1 MRSKN
6 ILIGAALL
14 GLLLIGVVIF
24 LMEGH
29 VKSKQMDVVRTSFRK
44 IEQFPDP
51 TEINTSG
58 KWYLLNHISSPLIE
72 YSHKTSSFKPMI
84 ASSWEINNA
93 DATYTF
99 HINPTAKFSD
109 GSKIKASDVGQS
121 IKRILV
127 KKKSTHFPLWNHV
140 LGCDHLEK
148 MDQNCDGL
156 SWNDDQNLV
165 TIKLKGKSDSFFLQ
179 ISSPESGIW
188 AAKDIDPDCNLVPTK
203 YSGPY
208 ALESLKVD
216 TNKEFTLTRNANSI
230 LQYEFPDS
238 PKKIVIRSMERSE
251 IEKAIVDG
259 SADIFIG
266 DFIPYNDFDWET
278 MKVGVHLTTPSS
290 IIYFF
295 GLNSNNKIG
304 QDLLDS
310 LAEVPEKRLV
320 RAGTFLPF
328 APEVA
333 LNQADFAEALPKLS
347 SKKITVAA
355 PGFYFKD
362 QTLEFIKSAAN
373 KIGVDIEIIKIE
385 RPEYFDLVTS
395 KEDFKSKYD
404 FLLGSYVAS
413 ERYPAVQLRFLSGSR
428 TSPVNLSDV
437 EQPDQDP
444 VKIKRLKDYQKWL
457 LKSQTVVPIYF
468 MRSHIVSSPKID
480 VGDQPTTDA
489 DIQLWRITKKDAQ

>member
-1 MRSKN
+1 MM
-6 ILIGAALL
+6 IGAALF
-14 GLLLIGVVIF
+14 GLLCIGVFIF
-24 LMEGH
+24 LVEGR
-29 VKSKQMDVVRTSFRK
+29 VKSKQLDVIRTSFRK

-72 YSHKTSSFKPMI
+72 YNHKTSSFKPLI

-93 DATYTF
+93 IYTF
-99 HINPTAKFSD
+99 HLNPDAKFSD

-140 LGCDHLEK
+140 QGCENLEK
-148 MDQNCDGL
+148 MNQNCGGL
-156 SWNDDQNLV
+156 SWDDDQNLV
-165 TIKLKGKSDSFFLQ
+165 TIKLKGKSDSFLLQ

-188 AAKDIDPDCNLVPTK
+188 AAQDIGSDCKLAPTK

-208 ALESLKVD
+208 RLENLKVD
-216 TNKEFTLTRNANSI
+216 ANNEFTLTRNSNST
-230 LQYEFPDS
+230 LQTEFSDS
-238 PKKIVIRSMERSE
+238 PKKIIVKSMERSE

-259 SADIFIG
+259 TADIFIG
-266 DFIPYNDFDWET
+266 DFIPYNEYDWE
-278 MKVGVHLTTPSS
+278 KLEVGVHYTTPSS

-295 GLNSNNKIG
+295 GLNSEHKIG
-304 QDLLDS
+304 LDLLEALS
-310 LAEVPEKRLV
+310 TIPEKRLA
-320 RAGTFLPF
+320 RADTFLPF
-328 APEVA
+328 APEVS
-333 LNQADFAEALPKLS
+333 LNQADFAEALPQKT
-347 SKKITVAA
+347 SKKLKIAA
-355 PGFYFKD
+355 PGFYFRD
-362 QTLEFIKSAAN
+362 QTLEFIKSAAQ
-373 KIGVDIEIIKIE
+373 KIGIDLEIIKIE
-385 RPEYFDLVTS
+385 RPEYFELVTS

-413 ERYPAVQLRFLSGSR
+413 ERYPAVQLRFLSGAR

-457 LKSQTVVPIYF
+457 LKSQTVVPVYF
-468 MRSHIVSSPKID
+468 MRSHIVSSPTID

-489 DIQLWRITKKDAQ
+489 DIQLWRLTKKEMQ

>member
-1 MRSKN
+1 MNSKKL
-6 ILIGAALL
+6 LIGAALL
-14 GLLLIGVVIF
+14 GLLAIGFFFF
-24 LMEGH
+24 LKEGN
-29 VKSKQMDVVRTSFRK
+29 VKSKQIDVVRTSFRK

-72 YSHKTSSFKPMI
+72 YSHNTSSFKPLI
-84 ASSWEINNA
+84 ASTWEIN
-93 DATYTF
+93 DSTYTF
-99 HINPTAKFSD
+99 HLNPSAKFSD
-109 GSKIKASDVGQS
+109 GAKIKASDVGQS

-140 LGCDHLEK
+140 QGCDHLEN
-148 MDQNCDGL
+148 MNQNCEGL
-156 SWNDDQNLV
+156 SWDEDRNIV
-165 TIKLKGKSDSFFLQ
+165 TVKLKGKSDSFLLQ

-188 AAKDIDPDCNLVPTK
+188 AAQDIDSECNLVPTK

-208 ALESLKVD
+208 SLANIKVD
-216 TNKEFTLTRNANSI
+216 ANKEFVLNRNSNSI
-230 LQYEFPDS
+230 LQAEFPNS
-238 PKKIVIRSMERSE
+238 PNKVVVKSLERSE

-266 DFIPYNDFDWET
+266 DFIPYNDFDWEQ
-278 MKVGVHLTTPSS
+278 MKVGVHYTTPSS

-295 GLNSNNKIG
+295 GLNTENKIG
-304 QDLLDS
+304 QDLLNS
-310 LAEVPEKRLV
+310 LATVPEKRLA
-320 RAGTFLPF
+320 RADTFLPF

-333 LNQADFAEALPKLS
+333 LNQTDFAEALPQKS
-347 SKKITVAA
+347 SRTLKVAA

-362 QTLEFIKSAAN
+362 QTLEFLKSAAQ
-373 KIGVDIEIIKIE
+373 KIGINLEVTKIE
-385 RPEYFDLVTS
+385 RPEYFELVTS

-413 ERYPAVQLRFLSGSR
+413 ERYPAVQLRFLTGER
-428 TSPVNLSDV
+428 QSPVNLSDV

-468 MRSHIVSSPKID
+468 MRSHIVSSPRID

-489 DIQLWRITKKDAQ
+489 DIQLWRLTKKDAQ